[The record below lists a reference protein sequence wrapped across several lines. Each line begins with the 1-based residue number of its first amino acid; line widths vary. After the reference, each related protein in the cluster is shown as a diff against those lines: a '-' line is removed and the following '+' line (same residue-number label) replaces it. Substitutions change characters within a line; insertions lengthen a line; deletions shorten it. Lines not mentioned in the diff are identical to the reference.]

1 MHLVTL
7 QDEHCSNAMACPHF
21 MVRCSHDS
29 NRMNDTTSSSYL
41 GAYVATIG
49 VSCRGYSWGNN
60 RYRSEYVVKA
70 GRTHEW
76 DDAMEA
82 RVGGCQCVEPVP
94 KDGLDE
100 KECFFQDMCR
110 KYGWSAHSRARC
122 HQLQSESE
130 SESDSDSESHS
141 TTNRTGRPE
150 ACRALMKGISPSP

>member
-1 MHLVTL
+1 
-7 QDEHCSNAMACPHF
+7 MACLYI
-21 MVRCSHDS
+21 MVRYRHDS
-29 NRMNDTTSSSYL
+29 NRISDTTSSSYL

-49 VSCRGYSWGNN
+49 AGCSDSWSYGWGNK
-60 RYRSEYVVKA
+60 RYGNEDVVKV

-82 RVGGCQCVEPVP
+82 RVGGCQCVEPAP

-100 KECFFQDMCR
+100 RECFFQDMCR

-122 HQLQSESE
+122 HQHQSDSD
-130 SESDSDSESHS
+130 SDSDSDSESHS

-150 ACRALMKGISPSP
+150 VCRALMKGISPSP